1 MAQAKPLPEALEL
14 SSVRLPFRSSPAVA
28 PAQSEQDLASLDRPR
43 TSWEY
48 VLWARH
54 GRRPRMLDYVNRL
67 FDDFLEVHGDR
78 QGGEDAA
85 MVCGLGRVSGRNVVV
100 VGQQKGVST
109 EEKVRRNFGMASP
122 EGYRKALRVLRLA
135 ERFGLPVISFV
146 DTPAAYPGAEAET
159 NGQGPAIAANL
170 LEMARLNTPILAV
183 VIGEGGSGGAL
194 GIAVAD
200 RVAMLEFAVYMI
212 CPPERCAEILWRDVE
227 QKELAA
233 QALRISAADLRQYGV
248 VDVIIPEPPGGAH
261 RFPEEAITATGQEI
275 TRFLEEAEKGMF
287 SLARRRERLRIFGQ
301 FAVTRQPGRRGR

>member
-1 MAQAKPLPEALEL
+1 MASAEPLPDALEL
-14 SSVRLPFRSSPAVA
+14 ATVRFPFRNSQPVTPAT
-28 PAQSEQDLASLDRPR
+28 SEQDLSSLDRPR
-43 TSWEY
+43 TAWEY

-54 GRRPRMLDYVNRL
+54 GRRPRMLDYVMRL

-78 QGGEDAA
+78 QGGDDSA
-85 MVCGLGRVSGRNVVV
+85 MVTGFARIAGRSVAI
-100 VGQQKGVST
+100 VGQQKGVTT

-122 EGYRKALRVLRLA
+122 EGYRKALRIFRLA

-170 LEMARLNTPILAV
+170 LEMARLNTPIFAV

-200 RVAMLEFAVYMI
+200 RVAMLEYAVYMI
-212 CPPERCAEILWRDVE
+212 CPPERCAEILWRDAE
-227 QKELAA
+227 QKEPAA
-233 QALRISAADLRQYGV
+233 NALRISAADLRQFGV

-261 RFPEEAITATGQEI
+261 RFPDEAIDATGREI
-275 TRFLEEAEKGMF
+275 IRFLEDAENGSF
-287 SLARRRERLRIFGQ
+287 SVELRRKRLREFGR
-301 FAVTRQPGRRGR
+301 FALTVQRGRK